1 MYRLFLL
8 CCVSIAFSQKTVF
21 KNQLAATYSIVAKD
35 PKTGN
40 LGVAVQSNWFAVG
53 SLVSWAEAGV
63 GAIATQS
70 FVNASFGPEGL
81 KLLKQGKSAKETL
94 DILIAKDSGR
104 DFRQVAVIDING
116 NTAVYTG
123 KKCIEAA
130 GNHNEKN
137 FSVQANMMKK
147 ASVWPVMAK
156 KYKEA
161 KGVFADR
168 LLQALEAAQNQGGDI
183 RGKQSA
189 AILIVKAKA
198 TGKPWED
205 TVLRLQVDDHTS
217 PLKELRRLYNVHLA
231 YNHMNKGDHYV
242 EKNDIDNALTEYS
255 SAQRMF
261 PNNVEMKYWTAVALA
276 NAKRLDEAIKIFKSI
291 FTGNKNWKILTKR
304 IRDNGLLVVSD
315 QDMKQIMTL

>member
-1 MYRLFLL
+1 MYFLFFLL
-8 CCVSIAFSQKTVF
+8 LATLAFSQKTVF
-21 KNQLAATYSIVAKD
+21 KNQLVTTYSIVAKD

-70 FVNASFGPEGL
+70 FINTSFGPEGL
-81 KLLKQGKSAKETL
+81 KLMKQGKSAKEAL
-94 DILIAKDSGR
+94 DILISKDEGR
-104 DFRQVAVIDING
+104 DFRQLAIIDING

-130 GNHNEKN
+130 GDHNEKN

-161 KGVFADR
+161 EGEFADR
-168 LLQALEAAQNQGGDI
+168 LMQTLEAAQNQGGDI

-205 TVLRLQVDDHTS
+205 TVLKLQVDDHTT
-217 PLKELRRLYNVHLA
+217 PLLELRRLYNVHLA
-231 YNHMNKGDHYV
+231 YNHMNKGDYYV

-255 SAQRMF
+255 SAQKMF
-261 PNNVEMKYWTAVALA
+261 PNNVEMKYWTAIALA

-291 FTGNKNWKILTKR
+291 FTENSNWKILTKR